1 MSGTRK
7 MEKFELEAYAKA
19 RANEPPA
26 DDAPPISSEQPAVAD
41 LPAGPFEPRRED
53 GGSDLPAKPFEP
65 RAPDAEDGAG
75 TARDGASGASAQD
88 GGGGEWVPPQQAE
101 GQEAEGSSSSR
112 KGEQDPDALRTRLA
126 RKFVSLA
133 DSVTESFRDFAI
145 GAGAWA
151 VELTAPQGMSTGGG
165 KQALQHLRLRP
176 RREGYSVLVGGA
188 VNQVER
194 RAELR
199 DYEHITIMHE
209 VRFRSALEI
218 SRQEWEQFLRKAEVV
233 LNGAGI
239 QSLRTPP
246 PRELLEQRR
255 NMERVSKSAVAALVI
270 VLLLA
275 LVVLWRVAV
284 VLLSE

>member
-7 MEKFELEAYAKA
+7 MEKFELEAHTKA

-26 DDAPPISSEQPAVAD
+26 GDAPPTRTEQSAVAD
-41 LPAGPFEPRRED
+41 LPARPFEPSRED
-53 GGSDLPAKPFEP
+53 VESDRRAKPVEP
-65 RAPDAEDGAG
+65 RAPEAEDGPGA
-75 TARDGASGASAQD
+75 ARDGASAENGAW
-88 GGGGEWVPPQQAE
+88 GEWGPPQKTE
-101 GQEAEGSSSSR
+101 GPPSSR
-112 KGEQDPDALRTRLA
+112 NGEQEPDALRTRLA
-126 RKFVSLA
+126 RKFVSFA

-145 GAGAWA
+145 GAGAWG
-151 VELTAPQGMSTGGG
+151 VELTAPQGMSTAGG

-176 RREGYSVLVGGA
+176 RRQGYSVLVGGT

-255 NMERVSKSAVAALVI
+255 SMERVSKSAVVALVI

-284 VLLSE
+284 VLLRE